1 MRVRSLS
8 FRDRTVGDAGGC
20 RLADALLKVRHE
32 RRRSCGNLR
41 SVAARWRSPPVIN
54 GDAAR
59 KVALFRDEA
68 RREGGLGCRRG
79 RMASGSALDCE
90 RPSMNGRSLQP

>member
-54 GDAAR
+54 EDATGRWRSFVTKRGARAGSAVVGGGWRQAAR
-59 KVALFRDEA
+59 LTARDPA
-68 RREGGLGCRRG
+68 
-79 RMASGSALDCE
+79 
-90 RPSMNGRSLQP
+90 